1 VFRTSLW
8 PPWPLLFA
16 AGLRLCAGERCILTG
31 MGHQSEILVPLL
43 RDMQDKRKISRFYFD
58 QNDYA
63 LLNIVND
70 VLNRDESHKLV
81 KNLLTPYLHP
91 HGIKEMA
98 ASMGLRIAYAVI
110 HLLGSLE
117 AGMAADRLNAL
128 RSLRDEV
135 LFSSQGMLRINTA
148 RVLLEIMKELIRSQG
163 DYLRQL
169 QLARDFRFATY
180 GKPRFIR
187 AQLDKYHLVEMP
199 EAWNQVAF
207 DDHVHDANTEGR
219 KSPTHLIM
227 DAWIKGIRLL
237 TVVYYNFIDV
247 DVATELLESA
257 EIMGI
262 KVRIGI
268 EFSARYRGRY
278 IKFVWTIRGFAD
290 KQDFLDFIAHG
301 PAKEFFDEGRKV
313 SEYQQR
319 YVIEVVKEFN
329 SKHLPLINEVY
340 GIQLAPI
347 LLDEFIAFVGT
358 GQPSLLHLAKYIF
371 SRMLPAMARAVEEL
385 REKWPRC
392 DQEERMRITHAV
404 EMMNTLDVDAIIESF
419 LKPAKNPILYNPYIP
434 QSGPEV
440 PDLLLLSPE
449 ALLDGLVNIYSG
461 SRVTLNLCRLS
472 PADVLE
478 LLYDCRGKITHLEI
492 FNLKDYALG
501 NAVNNAEI
509 NTLQLAINQG
519 NIVKLKR
526 VIQKIILDFTESAE
540 ISAENR
546 DIQEKL
552 VKILYN
558 IPELQSFYKNS
569 PLKSRIGSDSTGTSR
584 HRYGMGL
591 VMKETLPRRA
601 WKKLERGNR
610 KSFSNIPV
618 CLTAFLQIT
627 CIPRGQHFLSSD
639 HKRIPWFLSRPVHE
653 GCRKASL
660 LPHLN
665 LEYERRREWV
675 IQSYSI
681 LFEPNGNMATLGWKQ
696 TEVDNGLSLESR
708 DNLTRRRKIPFSY
721 LNSYLKNELKIL
733 VGFIPAFL
741 TFYLTKDWWLLAY
754 GGAFIWFGITGL
766 RNIIQSV
773 LGAGGLVR
781 SPLLKWKE
789 YVSWDRLADSLLYTG
804 FSVPLLDFLVKT
816 LLLDRMLGITTATNT
831 VALYSVMAVA
841 NGVYIS
847 GHNMFR
853 GMPRGAVY
861 GNFFRSILSIPLA
874 ILLNGLIGLMLG
886 SAGVTAVQEV
896 LQKWAAVISKLASD
910 CVAGFIE
917 GLVDRFNNIR
927 FRTMDYSAKIAQVF
941 DSFATLETL
950 FPEADVL
957 QMLEDPNTFMQAVNE
972 RNPDLGKIIIIN
984 ALDLLYIWMYQPR
997 STSTLAA
1004 IMKSMSPEER
1014 RILVSSQLI
1023 LKQEK
1028 EISQLF
1034 VDGVLGRKFGRAL
1047 SFYLD
1052 RSQEYLHSLQEMLL
1066 RCAPQEEAGQ
1076 VREEEKPALQ
1086 GRQKD

>member
-1 VFRTSLW
+1 MLK
-8 PPWPLLFA
+8 
-16 AGLRLCAGERCILTG
+16 E
-31 MGHQSEILVPLL
+31 
-43 RDMQDKRKISRFYFD
+43 RKISRLYFD
-58 QNDYA
+58 ENDYA

-91 HGIKEMA
+91 HGIKEMSA
-98 ASMGLRIAYAVI
+98 TMGLRIAYAVI

-117 AGMAADRLNAL
+117 AGMAADRLNGL

-148 RVLLEIMKELIRSQG
+148 RVLLEIMKELVRSQG

-169 QLARDFRFATY
+169 ELARDFRTATF

-187 AQLDKYHLVEMP
+187 AQLDRYHLVEMP
-199 EAWNQVAF
+199 EEWNQVAF

-227 DAWIKGIRLL
+227 DAWIKGIRFL

-262 KVRIGI
+262 NVRIGI
-268 EFSARYRGRY
+268 EFSARFRGRY
-278 IKFVWTIRGFAD
+278 IKFIWTLRGFAD
-290 KQDFLDFIAHG
+290 KQNFLDFIAQG
-301 PAKEFFDEGRKV
+301 PVREFMDEGQRV
-313 SEYQQR
+313 SEYRQR
-319 YVIEVVKEFN
+319 YVLQVLKEFN
-329 SKHLPLINEVY
+329 SKHLPLINEAYEIEV
-340 GIQLAPI
+340 APMI
-347 LLDEFIAFVGT
+347 EDEFIAFVGT
-358 GQPSLLHLAKYIF
+358 GQPSLLHLAKLIF
-371 SRMLPAMARAVEEL
+371 SKMLPAMAKAVEAL
-385 REKWPRC
+385 RESWPRF
-392 DQEERMRITHAV
+392 DQEERLRLSHAV
-404 EMMNTLDVDAIIESF
+404 EVMNTLDVDAIIESF
-419 LKPAKNPILYNPYIP
+419 LRPEKNPGLHNPYVP

-449 ALLDGLVNIYSG
+449 ALLDRLVTLYSG

-492 FNLKDYALG
+492 FNLKDYATG
-501 NAVNNAEI
+501 KVVYNTEI

-519 NIVKLKR
+519 NVVQLKK
-526 VIQKIILDFTESAE
+526 VIQKIIHDFTESVESVGESGE
-540 ISAENR
+540 IR
-546 DIQEKL
+546 DKL
-552 VKILYN
+552 IRILYN
-558 IPELQSFYKNS
+558 IPELQSFYRNS

-584 HRYGMGL
+584 HRFGMGL
-591 VMKETLPRRA
+591 VMKETLPRWSR
-601 WKKLERGNR
+601 KKLDRGQR
-610 KSFSNIPV
+610 KSPWNIPV
-618 CLTAFLQIT
+618 CLTALRRVTFV
-627 CIPRGQHFLSSD
+627 PRGQQNL
-639 HKRIPWFLSRPVHE
+639 PWDYNRSPWVLNRPVHRT
-653 GCRKASL
+653 CRTPAL

-665 LEYERRREWV
+665 WEYESRREWV

-681 LFEPNGNMATLGWKQ
+681 LMETNGNMATLGWMQ
-696 TEVDNGLSLESR
+696 TEVDNDLSLESR
-708 DNLTRRRKIPFSY
+708 ETVTRRRKIPLSY

-733 VGFIPAFL
+733 IGFIPAFL
-741 TFYLTKDWWLLAY
+741 TFSLTQDWWLLAY

-773 LGAGGLVR
+773 LGAGGISR

-789 YVSWDRLADSLLYTG
+789 YVRWDRLSDSLLYTG
-804 FSVPLLDFLVKT
+804 FSVPLLDLLVKT
-816 LLLDRMLGITTATNT
+816 LLMDRVFGITTGTNP
-831 VALYSVMAVA
+831 VALYSVMALA

-853 GMPRGAVY
+853 GLPKGAVY

-874 ILLNGLIGLMLG
+874 ILLHGLIGWMIG
-886 SAGVTAVQEV
+886 SAGVIGVQDV

-917 GLVDRFNNIR
+917 GLVDRYNNIR
-927 FRTMDYSAKIAQVF
+927 FRSMDYSAKIAQVF
-941 DSFATLETL
+941 DTYATLETL
-950 FPEADVL
+950 FPEADLL
-957 QMLEDPNTFMQAVNE
+957 QLLLEPNKFMQAVNE
-972 RNPDLGKIIIIN
+972 RNPDVGKIVIIN

-997 STSTLAA
+997 GTSTLAA
-1004 IMKSMSPEER
+1004 IMKAMSPEER
-1014 RILVSSQLI
+1014 RILVASQLI
-1023 LKQEK
+1023 LQQEK

-1034 VDGVLGRKFGRAL
+1034 VDGILGKKFGRAL

-1052 RSQEYLHSLQEMLL
+1052 HAQEYLTSLEEMLL
-1066 RCAPQEEAGQ
+1066 RCSRLEREAEIWGEEVLVVNG
-1076 VREEEKPALQ
+1076 PH
-1086 GRQKD
+1086 KD